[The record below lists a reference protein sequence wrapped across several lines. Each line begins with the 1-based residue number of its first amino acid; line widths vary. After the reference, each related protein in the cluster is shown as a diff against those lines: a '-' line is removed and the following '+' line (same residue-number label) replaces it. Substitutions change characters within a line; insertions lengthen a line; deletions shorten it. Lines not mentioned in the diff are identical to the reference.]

1 MFISTRDHIYKGNP
15 ISVNLKDIRNYR
27 PLFVKLRMKNRSRER
42 NSRNFHGRGGEGGGK
57 LGKTQRRGGR
67 GEGERII
74 RLEMIR
80 TIPYPRCT
88 TISDWLSMIRFTN
101 NVRNERA
108 VFAKELS
115 TDDYKTKNELFHRP
129 RITTR
134 KTDFSTAITITIDR
148 SSI

>member
-1 MFISTRDHIYKGNP
+1 M
-15 ISVNLKDIRNYR
+15 KDT
-27 PLFVKLRMKNRSRER
+27 E
-42 NSRNFHGRGGEGGGK
+42 E
-57 LGKTQRRGGR
+57 GGR

-115 TDDYKTKNELFHRP
+115 TDDCKTKNELFHRP